1 MQSDIM
7 LLHQLFSPD
16 CLMEKKVVEYWHTDL
31 LEQFSRVS
39 TPRSAAVKILV
50 MFEPFKVS

>member
-1 MQSDIM
+1 M

-16 CLMEKKVVEYWHTDL
+16 CLMEKRVVEYWHTDL

-39 TPRSAAVKILV
+39 TPRSAAAKILV